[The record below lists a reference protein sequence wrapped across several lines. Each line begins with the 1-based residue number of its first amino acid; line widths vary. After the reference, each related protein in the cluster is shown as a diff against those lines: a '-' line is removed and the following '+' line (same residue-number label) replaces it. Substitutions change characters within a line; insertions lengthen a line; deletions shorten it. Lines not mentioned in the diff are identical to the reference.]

1 VKVELPVPSP
11 GAESSTVNDSEIS
24 RCGKFFDKQYYLLE
38 KQKKWIKLTKNTN
51 HFYFRDQDNSIE
63 KKLQN
68 GKDPSRYRIWLLND
82 YFSDHCDLM

>member
-1 VKVELPVPSP
+1 VELPVSSP

-24 RCGKFFDKQYYLLE
+24 RCGKFSGIISLRRT
-38 KQKKWIKLTKNTN
+38 KKIWKSVNTEYQSFN
-51 HFYFRDQDNSIE
+51 FRNQDNSIE

-68 GKDPSRYRIWLLND
+68 GKDPSRYMIWLLND